1 MNVRRQNL
9 AKQRDHILPERG
21 ESVENA
27 ATAFMLSFCS
37 YRTVPHGM
45 QHEKIKKQGPCYLEI
60 MSP

>member
-1 MNVRRQNL
+1 MNVRGQNL
-9 AKQRDHILPERG
+9 AKQRDHNLPERG

-45 QHEKIKKQGPCYLEI
+45 QHEKIKKQGPC
-60 MSP
+60 